1 MRKKEMITKLLIV
14 NQILLG
20 SILENNMEKS
30 MENLYT
36 DTRVLGQ
43 NKVMYYHTIFCWIL
57 QSAVN
62 AFLDSNVSKGRHG
75 GKGNPIMVSR
85 VSNYSF

>member
-36 DTRVLGQ
+36 DTRVLG
-43 NKVMYYHTIFCWIL
+43 
-57 QSAVN
+57 
-62 AFLDSNVSKGRHG
+62 
-75 GKGNPIMVSR
+75 
-85 VSNYSF
+85 

>member
-1 MRKKEMITKLLIV
+1 
-14 NQILLG
+14 
-20 SILENNMEKS
+20 

-43 NKVMYYHTIFCWIL
+43 NKGMYYHTIFCWIL

-75 GKGNPIMVSR
+75 GKGNPITVSR
-85 VSNYSF
+85 VTTPFNPKTDHLLVSPYNNTAESFI

>member
-36 DTRVLGQ
+36 DARVLG
-43 NKVMYYHTIFCWIL
+43 
-57 QSAVN
+57 
-62 AFLDSNVSKGRHG
+62 
-75 GKGNPIMVSR
+75 
-85 VSNYSF
+85 